1 MNMKTANYTNQFF
14 KEKFEISEGSPIFE
28 NCIFEKGVEIK
39 GNKKRYFTKGD
50 ETSPI
55 FKSCTFRSQMS
66 EPSVVLWEGA
76 HGEFHDCSMST
87 EKYVSVRI
95 DIGSHAVFRNCSISA
110 SHPCAV
116 AIMIGSSGDF
126 ENCRFSIQENI
137 ERSIPLEPVYFDANN
152 KEKTRFS
159 NCSFNKGQ

>member
-1 MNMKTANYTNQFF
+1 MNMEIANYTNQIF
-14 KEKFEISEGSPIFE
+14 KEKVEISEGSPIFE
-28 NCIFEKGVEIK
+28 NCIFEKGVEVKGNTKRCFIK
-39 GNKKRYFTKGD
+39 GD
-50 ETSPI
+50 VTSPI
-55 FKSCTFRSQMS
+55 FKSCKFLNQDN
-66 EPSVVLWEGA
+66 EPSVFLREGA

-87 EKYVSVRI
+87 EKCVSIRI
-95 DIGSHAVFRNCSISA
+95 DVGSHAIFRNCSISA

-116 AIMIGSSGDF
+116 AIMIESSGDF

-137 ERSIPLEPVYFDANN
+137 ERCIPLEPVYFDANN